1 MASTTEA
8 PTPARASGPAGGGR
22 DASGRHGA
30 ASWAGLLLLTAVA
43 AGLLSQGAFYTRVR
57 WYLGVLVAAAA
68 ALALVAW
75 PPTRDDARLPPVVA
89 ALALAAWAVLDAAL
103 LGVPAAGAGP
113 ALLLLGLV
121 AVLLVCRRLQP
132 EDREVLLLGVV
143 AVGLLVA
150 LAGWLGVAGR
160 VGPWAWLGDGIW
172 RASSTLTYP
181 NAAAAVLV
189 PVALVALAR
198 LVEVPGSLPLAL
210 AATGLLAGA
219 AATLSRAAALALAV
233 GLVVLAGLRGPR
245 RAARVAL
252 GPCVGALVA
261 LVGLVPSMPAAGPA
275 RPALALAG
283 LGAGLALAAVLARRR
298 GVAAVVLV
306 LGGVLGGCLTVAVVA
321 GGVGEGARLVADT
334 RITLASPDRSGA
346 VGAALRV
353 AAEHPLIGTGPGQV
367 DLRSKGADGGTR
379 IFGYAHNEYAQVAA
393 ELGLVGLALLAVLL
407 AALGRLLWSARAA
420 GSPIPGW
427 AGVVAATAAF
437 AVHSGFDFVWHLP
450 AVVLTVTLLVG
461 VILPAPE
468 GADACTPFRTAPG
481 KESDETQIA
490 T

>member
-1 MASTTEA
+1 
-8 PTPARASGPAGGGR
+8 
-22 DASGRHGA
+22 
-30 ASWAGLLLLTAVA
+30 
-43 AGLLSQGAFYTRVR
+43 
-57 WYLGVLVAAAA
+57 VLVAAAA
-68 ALALVAW
+68 VLALVAW

-89 ALALAAWAVLDAAL
+89 ALALAAWAVGDAAL

-132 EDREVLLLGVV
+132 DDREVLLLGVV
-143 AVGLLVA
+143 VVGLLVA

-160 VGPWAWLGDGIW
+160 VGSLAWLGDSIW

-189 PVALVALAR
+189 PVALVVLAR
-198 LVEVPGSLPLAL
+198 LVDAPSSLPLAL

-233 GLVVLAGLRGPR
+233 GLVALAGLRGPR
-245 RAARVAL
+245 RTARAAL
-252 GPCVGALVA
+252 GPCLGALVV

-275 RPALALAG
+275 RPAAALVG
-283 LGAGLALAAVLARRR
+283 LGAGLALAAVLARLRA
-298 GVAAVVLV
+298 VAAVALV
-306 LGGVLGGCLTVAVVA
+306 VGGVLLGCVAVAAVA
-321 GGVGEGARLVADT
+321 GGVGDAARLVAGT

-353 AAEHPLIGTGPGQV
+353 AAAHPLAGAGPGQA
-367 DLRSKGADGGTR
+367 DLRWRGADGGTR
-379 IFGYAHNEYAQVAA
+379 FFGYAHNEYAQVAA

-407 AALGRLLWSARAA
+407 VALGRLLWRARAA
-420 GSPIPGW
+420 GPPVEGW

-450 AVVLTVTLLVG
+450 AVLLTVTLLVG
-461 VILPAPE
+461 VVLPAPP
-468 GADACTPFRTAPG
+468 GAGTRTSFRTAPG
-481 KESDETQIA
+481 KESNEDKIA
-490 T
+490 S